1 MHILWYGHA
10 CFRFTASNRDTT
22 LVTDPFSSS
31 VGWRLPKLQ
40 ADVVTI
46 STDQECHNFLDA
58 IKKEEDHSSFI
69 ITGPGEYEARGIYVY
84 GIPLIKKSKEA
95 KTKIATL
102 YSFSIDDI
110 FIGHMSGL
118 DRELTEHE
126 LDQLGHIDILLL
138 PVGDKDCLNA
148 KTAVEVINQIE
159 PRIVIPM
166 QYKLPGLTLDQ
177 TPLDAF
183 LKEYGVKEVEKI
195 DKLKIMKKDLP
206 ADETKIIALNPA

>member
-1 MHILWYGHA
+1 MHIQWYGHA
-10 CFRFTASNRDTT
+10 CFRFAASNRDTA
-22 LVTDPFSSS
+22 LVTDPFSPSI
-31 VGWRLPKLQ
+31 GWRLPKLQ

-69 ITGPGEYEARGIYVY
+69 ITGPGEYEAKGIYVY
-84 GIPLIKKSKEA
+84 GIPLIKKSKES
-95 KTKIATL
+95 KTKLATL

-118 DRELTEHE
+118 DRALTEHE
-126 LDQLGHIDILLL
+126 LDQLGRIDILLL

-148 KTAVEVINQIE
+148 KTAVEVISQIE

-166 QYKLPGLTLDQ
+166 QYSLPGLKLDQ

-206 ADETKIIALNPA
+206 ADETKIFALNPA